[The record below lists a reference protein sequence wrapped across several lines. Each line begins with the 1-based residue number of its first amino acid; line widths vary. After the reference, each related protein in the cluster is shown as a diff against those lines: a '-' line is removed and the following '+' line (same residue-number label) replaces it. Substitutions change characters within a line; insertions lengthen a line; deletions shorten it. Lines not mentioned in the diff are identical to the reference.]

1 MDWIKLSIPHL
12 AGNENRYVSEA
23 VGSTWIVPL
32 GPFVDRFEHELERYL
47 DASDVV
53 ALSSGTGAIHLGLD
67 MLGVKPGDEVI
78 CQSLTFAAS
87 ANPIVYLGA
96 RPVFVDSEPLTWNMD
111 PEILDRAI
119 RDRISVTGR
128 KPRAIVVVELYGMPA
143 RLDRILEVADMH
155 GIPVLEDSA
164 EAIGS
169 RFDGRYCGTMGRYG
183 ALSFNGNKMIT
194 TSGGGALIC
203 PDRESADRV
212 KFLSTQARENRPYYY
227 HEVIGYNYRLSNVS
241 AAIGCAQI
249 EALDDRLARRR
260 AIHDMYAQAWRSDRY
275 ITVHDNP
282 SPRFDSNFWL
292 STIMLSD
299 DAPVSPDGLRQRLA
313 EQCIETR
320 LIWRPMHMQPVYA
333 DAPMYGGAISERIFD
348 RGLCLPSSST
358 LSDDDVKRVIMEI
371 NNILGE

>member
-1 MDWIKLSIPHL
+1 MNWIKLSIPHL
-12 AGNENRYVSEA
+12 AGNENRYASDAIE
-23 VGSTWIVPL
+23 STWIVPL
-32 GPFVDRFEHELERYL
+32 GPYVDRFEHELERCL
-47 DASDVV
+47 GASHVV
-53 ALSSGTGAIHLGLD
+53 ALSSGTGAIHLCLD
-67 MLGVKPGDEVI
+67 MLGVRPGDEVI

-111 PEILDRAI
+111 PELLERAILDRIA
-119 RDRISVTGR
+119 VTGH

-143 RLDRILEVADMH
+143 QLDRILHVADRY

-169 RFDGRYCGTMGRYG
+169 RFDGYFCGTMGRYG
-183 ALSFNGNKMIT
+183 VLSFNGNKMIT

-203 PDRESADRV
+203 PDRDSAERV

-241 AAIGCAQI
+241 AAIGCGQI

-260 AIHDMYAQAWRSDRY
+260 AIHDMYAKAWKTSRY
-275 ITVHDNP
+275 IRVHDNP
-282 SPRFDSNFWL
+282 SSRYDSNFWL
-292 STIMLSD
+292 STIQLADES
-299 DAPVSPDGLRQRLA
+299 PVTPDFLRQKLA
-313 EQCIETR
+313 EMCIEAR
-320 LIWRPMHMQPVYA
+320 LIWRPMHMQPVYSG
-333 DAPMYGGAISERIFD
+333 APMYGGEVSERIFD

-358 LSDDDVKRVIMEI
+358 LGDDDVARVIDAVDSI
-371 NNILGE
+371 VGR

>member
-1 MDWIKLSIPHL
+1 
-12 AGNENRYVSEA
+12 
-23 VGSTWIVPL
+23 
-32 GPFVDRFEHELERYL
+32 RFEHELERCL
-47 DASDVV
+47 GASHVV
-53 ALSSGTGAIHLGLD
+53 ALSSGTGAIHLCLD
-67 MLGVKPGDEVI
+67 MLGVRPGDEVI

-111 PEILDRAI
+111 PELLERAILDRIA
-119 RDRISVTGR
+119 VTGH

-143 RLDRILEVADMH
+143 QLDRILHVADRY

-169 RFDGRYCGTMGRYG
+169 RFDGYFCGTMGRYG
-183 ALSFNGNKMIT
+183 VLSFNGNKMIT

-203 PDRESADRV
+203 PDRDSAERV

-241 AAIGCAQI
+241 AAIGCGQI

-260 AIHDMYAQAWRSDRY
+260 AIHDMYAKAWKTSRY
-275 ITVHDNP
+275 IRVHDNP
-282 SPRFDSNFWL
+282 SSRYDSNFWL
-292 STIMLSD
+292 STIQLADES
-299 DAPVSPDGLRQRLA
+299 PVTPDFLRQKLA
-313 EQCIETR
+313 EMCIEAR
-320 LIWRPMHMQPVYA
+320 LIWRPMHMQPVYSG
-333 DAPMYGGAISERIFD
+333 APMYGGEVSERIFD

-358 LSDDDVKRVIMEI
+358 LGDDDVARVIDAVDSI
-371 NNILGE
+371 VGR